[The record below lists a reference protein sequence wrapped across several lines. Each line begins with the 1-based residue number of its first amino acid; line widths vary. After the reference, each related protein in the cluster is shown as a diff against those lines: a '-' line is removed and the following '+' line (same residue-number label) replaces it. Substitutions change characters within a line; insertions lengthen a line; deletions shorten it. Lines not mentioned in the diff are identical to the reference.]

1 MQEMLHGFVPRT
13 SGKINLAPFQILYV
27 LNFIVYRLK
36 SGRCA
41 SITSF
46 VILWF
51 FEIAYFYMSFIVTF
65 PPYKFGIL
73 M

>member
-41 SITSF
+41 SI
-46 VILWF
+46 
-51 FEIAYFYMSFIVTF
+51 
-65 PPYKFGIL
+65 
-73 M
+73 